1 MKMTLSLTK
10 LSQALLKDD
19 PSFLLIRYINK
30 IQGFSL
36 ARLDF
41 EAAAIEIGVSA
52 RTVGRM
58 VKKLSQDKILI
69 VERNM
74 LRINE
79 ELASA

>member
-1 MKMTLSLTK
+1 MTLSLTK
-10 LSQALLKDD
+10 LSQTLLKDD
-19 PSFLLIRYINK
+19 PDFLLVRYINK

-41 EAAAIEIGVSA
+41 EAAAAEIGVSA

-58 VKKLSQDKILI
+58 VKKLSEDRILI
-69 VERNM
+69 IEHNM

-79 ELASA
+79 ELATA